1 MAPGRWGGGV
11 WWSLAAL
18 LLALWASSGEAS
30 SSSSSD
36 QCEAAA
42 SAAGG
47 PCQEEGGGE
56 AAAAAGSS
64 WRRRSGAEAG
74 DGARWASAPIV
85 LWWSGG
91 LFPHF
96 PGPSARIWCPGGGR
110 CVSTRERRVRAHRR
124 TRALLFYGT
133 DFRAYEAPLPRL
145 PHQAWALFHEESPMN
160 NYLLSHRP
168 GIALFNLTATFR
180 RGADYPLALQWLPG
194 PAYLRRP
201 PLAPLARK
209 EDARRRGLAPV
220 LYLQSHCNVP
230 ADRDRYV
237 RQLMQHIQVS
247 LMQHVQVSL
256 MQHVQ
261 VSLMQHVQVS
271 LMQHVQV
278 SLMQHVQVSLMQ
290 HVQVSL
296 MQHVQVSLMQ
306 HVQEERRLA
315 RGKPG
320 AHTHTHT
327 KAGMLTLLL
336 LQVDSY
342 GECLNN
348 RELPTARL
356 RDTSTATTEDP
367 EFMAFISQY
376 KFHLAMENAIC
387 HDYMT
392 EKLWRPM
399 HVGAV
404 PVYRGSP
411 SVRDWMPD
419 NHSIILI
426 DDFGSPKE
434 LAEYLDFLDRNPDE
448 YVKYLDYKGPGGITN
463 RFLLE
468 NLEKREWGV
477 NDLTL
482 PNYLNGFECFVC
494 DRENARLAAER
505 EHKRTRGK
513 VPAPEPYI
521 AQPSHMGCPPP
532 APGYG
537 NIEDIPEGDS
547 WKEMWLQDYWQS
559 LDQSEALTAMI
570 HHNESHQGRFW
581 DYMHKIF
588 LKRTRPN

>member
-247 LMQHVQVSL
+247 LMQHV
-256 MQHVQ
+256 
-261 VSLMQHVQVS
+261 
-271 LMQHVQV
+271 
-278 SLMQHVQVSLMQ
+278 
-290 HVQVSL
+290 
-296 MQHVQVSLMQ
+296 
-306 HVQEERRLA
+306 
-315 RGKPG
+315 
-320 AHTHTHT
+320 
-327 KAGMLTLLL
+327 
-336 LQVDSY
+336 QVDSY